1 MLDVLYVEDNPD
13 DADVFSRVMRKMEKG
28 ISYKVINIGSEA
40 LDYLSAMG
48 KYQSETAPLPKFLLL
63 DLDLSEYSGFE
74 IIEKARS
81 LARTKLLPIVVF
93 STSDN
98 PQDIS
103 HSLEL
108 GANAYVVKPGS
119 YLSINQL
126 LHRLCDFWLIDNNV
140 VNKP

>member
-13 DADVFSRVMRKMEKG
+13 DADLFGRVIRKMEKT

-40 LDYLSAMG
+40 LDYLTAEG
-48 KYQSETAPLPKFLLL
+48 KYQQDTAPLPKLLLL

-74 IIEKARS
+74 IIQRARS
-81 LARTKLLPIVVF
+81 VARTRLLPIVVF
-93 STSDN
+93 STSDS

-103 HSLEL
+103 QSFLL

-119 YLSINQL
+119 YQSISQL
-126 LHRLCDFWLIDNNV
+126 LRRLCDFWLIDNNV
-140 VNKP
+140 VLKA

>member
-13 DADVFSRVMRKMEKG
+13 DADVFGRVIRKMEKG
-28 ISYKVINIGSEA
+28 ISYKVINVGSEA
-40 LDYLSAMG
+40 LDYLTAEG
-48 KYQSETAPLPKFLLL
+48 KYGQQTAPLPKLLLL

-74 IIEKARS
+74 IIQRARS
-81 LARTKLLPIVVF
+81 LARTRLLPIVVF

-103 HSLEL
+103 QSLAL

-119 YLSINQL
+119 YQSINQML
-126 LHRLCDFWLIDNNV
+126 RRLCDFWLIDNNIV
-140 VNKP
+140 T

>member
-1 MLDVLYVEDNPD
+1 
-13 DADVFSRVMRKMEKG
+13 MEKG
-28 ISYKVINIGSEA
+28 ISYKVITIGSEA
-40 LDYLSAMG
+40 LDYLSAEG

-63 DLDLSEYSGFE
+63 DLNLSEYSGFE

-119 YLSINQL
+119 YQSINEL
-126 LHRLCDFWLIDNNV
+126 LRRLCDFWLIDNNV
-140 VNKP
+140 VK

>member
-40 LDYLSAMG
+40 LEYLSAEG

-74 IIEKARS
+74 IIERARS

-108 GANAYVVKPGS
+108 GANAYVVKPGG
-119 YLSINQL
+119 YQSINQL
-126 LHRLCDFWLIDNNV
+126 LRRLCDFWLIDNNV
-140 VNKP
+140 AN